1 MISSNRTNHVAAVA
15 VVQNVVAEVARVPA
29 VVVVAAREEGISVV
43 SEVVAAVVVC
53 KGAEIAV
60 ESHDHTPGYE

>member
-1 MISSNRTNHVAAVA
+1 MISSNRTNRDVAVA

-29 VVVVAAREEGISVV
+29 AEVVVAREGGISGV
-43 SEVVAAVVVC
+43 SEEAAAAVC

-60 ESHDHTPGYE
+60 ASHDHTPGYE